1 VDLYGDLW
9 FQSDFNGR
17 IAVEGQ
23 AVAGL
28 DPARTGILGN
38 VEIDGTMGA
47 NAAIVSGG
55 LIGDAAGGT
64 TLSAGGVAGILA
76 AKGAISYG
84 NVGDLSGASV
94 FEQAQ
99 GVNAAAIDA
108 IFTDMG
114 QQLFIDATPQGMH
127 NLALILTDLAALH
140 VGGDGNLTGPVP

>member
-1 VDLYGDLW
+1 W

-17 IAVEGQ
+17 IAVQGQ

-28 DPARTGILGN
+28 DPARLGILGN

-55 LIGDAAGGT
+55 LIGGAAGG
-64 TLSAGGVAGILA
+64 AAPRGGGVAGILA
-76 AKGAISYG
+76 AQGAISYG
-84 NVGDLSGASV
+84 AGADLSGASI

-99 GVNAAAIDA
+99 GVNAAAIAA

-114 QQLFIDATPQGMH
+114 QQLFIDATPQGLH

-140 VGGDGNLTGPVP
+140 VGSDGNLTGPIP